1 MPPIKDL
8 AQLTAL
14 AQQRGPLTLAVAA
27 AHELHVLEAVRAA
40 TDAGIVRPI
49 LIGNELQ
56 MRRIANAHGISLDG
70 FTIVNSED
78 IHEAATQAVRLVHD
92 GQAQVLMKGK
102 LETADLL
109 RAALNKQYG
118 LRTGALLS
126 VVSIIQIPGFERLIF
141 LSDAG
146 IVIKPT
152 LDQKVEIVQN
162 IINVARQLGIE
173 EPKVAVLASLDM
185 VSPTIPATIDAANLS
200 KMADRG
206 QITGGYVDGPLGFD
220 AAISPA
226 VAEAH
231 GLKGPVAG
239 HADILIVPDIEAGNV
254 LAKALVYF
262 VHAEAASVVV
272 GASAPIVIASR
283 ADSAATKLASIAL
296 AVVLANAPPPPAQVS
311 EYNIMQ
317 VQQP

>member
-1 MPPIKDL
+1 MPPIKNL
-8 AQLTAL
+8 AQLTEL

-27 AHELHVLEAVRAA
+27 AHELRVLEAVRAA

-49 LIGNELQ
+49 LIGNEVQ
-56 MRRIANAHGISLDG
+56 VRRIANAHSISLEG
-70 FTIVNSED
+70 FIIVNSEE
-78 IHEAATQAVRLVHD
+78 IHEAAAQAVKLVHD
-92 GQAQVLMKGK
+92 GQAQVLMKGR

-126 VVSIIQIPGFERLIF
+126 VVSIVQIPGFDRLIF
-141 LSDAG
+141 LSDGG

-162 IINVARQLGIE
+162 IINVARKLGVE
-173 EPKVAVLASLDM
+173 QPKVAVLASLDM
-185 VSPTIPATIDAANLS
+185 VSPAIPATIDAANLS

-206 QITGGYVDGPLGFD
+206 QISGGYVDGPLGFD

-239 HADILIVPDIEAGNV
+239 HADILIVPNIEAGNV

-262 VHAEAASVVV
+262 AHAEAATVVV

-296 AVVLANAPPPPAQVS
+296 SVVLANADRQPATQPQYS
-311 EYNIMQ
+311 LTE
-317 VQQP
+317 VQQ

>member
-1 MPPIKDL
+1 MPPINNF
-8 AQLTAL
+8 AQLTVV
-14 AQQRGPLTLAVAA
+14 AQQHGPLTLAVAA

-40 TDAGIVRPI
+40 TDAGMVRPI

-56 MRRIANAHGISLDG
+56 MQRIAAEHGISLVG
-70 FTIVNSED
+70 FNLINSEE
-78 IHEAATQAVRLVHD
+78 IHEAALMAVKLVHD
-92 GQAQVLMKGK
+92 GEAQVLMKGR

-126 VVSIIQIPGFERLIF
+126 VVWVAQVPGIDRLIF
-141 LSDAG
+141 LSDPG

-162 IINVARQLGIE
+162 IINAARQLGVA
-173 EPKVAVLASLDM
+173 EPKVAVLAALDM
-185 VSPTIPATIDAANLS
+185 VSPAISATVDAANLS

-220 AAISPA
+220 TAISPA
-226 VAEAH
+226 AAAAH
-231 GLKGPVAG
+231 GLSGMVAG
-239 HADILIVPDIEAGNV
+239 QADILIVPDIEAGNV
-254 LAKALVYF
+254 LAKALIYF

-272 GASAPIVIASR
+272 GASAPIIITSR

-296 AVVLANAPPPPAQVS
+296 GVVLATAAPLPAVAL
-311 EYNIMQ
+311 EYNIAQ
-317 VQQP
+317 VQQ

>member
-1 MPPIKDL
+1 MPPIKNL
-8 AQLTAL
+8 AQLTEL

-27 AHELHVLEAVRAA
+27 AHELRVLEAVRAA

-49 LIGNELQ
+49 LIGNEVQ
-56 MRRIANAHGISLDG
+56 VRRIANAHSISLEG
-70 FTIVNSED
+70 FTIVNSEE
-78 IHEAATQAVRLVHD
+78 IHEAAAQAVKLVHD
-92 GQAQVLMKGK
+92 GQAQVLMKGR

-126 VVSIIQIPGFERLIF
+126 VVSIVQIPGFDRLIF
-141 LSDAG
+141 LSDGG

-162 IINVARQLGIE
+162 IINVARKLGVE
-173 EPKVAVLASLDM
+173 QPKVAVLASLDM
-185 VSPTIPATIDAANLS
+185 VSPAIPATIDAANLS

-206 QITGGYVDGPLGFD
+206 QISGGYVDGPLGFD

-239 HADILIVPDIEAGNV
+239 HADILIVPNIEAGNV

-262 VHAEAASVVV
+262 AHAEAASVVV
-272 GASAPIVIASR
+272 GASAPIVITSR

-296 AVVLANAPPPPAQVS
+296 SVVLANADRQPAAQPQYTLT
-311 EYNIMQ
+311 E
-317 VQQP
+317 VQQ

>member
-1 MPPIKDL
+1 MPPINNF

-40 TDAGIVRPI
+40 TDAGIIHPI

-56 MRRIANAHGISLDG
+56 MQRIAAEHGISLDG
-70 FTIVNSED
+70 FTLVNSEE
-78 IHEAATQAVRLVHD
+78 IHEAALMAVKLVHD
-92 GQAQVLMKGK
+92 GDAQVLMKGR
-102 LETADLL
+102 LETADLI

-126 VVSIIQIPGFERLIF
+126 VVWIAQVPGFDRLLF

-162 IINVARQLGIE
+162 IINAARQLGVE
-173 EPKVAVLASLDM
+173 QPKVAVLASLDM
-185 VSPTIPATIDAANLS
+185 VSPAIPATIDAANLS

-220 AAISPA
+220 TAISPA
-226 VAEAH
+226 AAAAH
-231 GLKGPVAG
+231 GLRGPVAG
-239 HADILIVPDIEAGNV
+239 LADILIVPDIEAGNV

-272 GASAPIVIASR
+272 GASAPIIITSR

-296 AVVLANAPPPPAQVS
+296 GVVLATAAPPPAVAL
-311 EYNIMQ
+311 EYNIAQ
-317 VQQP
+317 VQQ